1 MARMTLTNR
10 SALRFLIILAP
21 PAWAGLAVYAYFVPP
36 RGLLSFIAFF
46 LLLDVALTSTF
57 APVAYAI
64 GLRFISSRLYRATVR
79 HAIRQ
84 GALLALVIVLNLI
97 LRALHS
103 WSIITAIIILA
114 AAIVIEVV
122 SLARK

>member
-10 SALRFLIILAP
+10 SALRFLIVLAP
-21 PAWAGLAVYAYFVPP
+21 LAWAGLAIYAYFVPP
-36 RGLLSFIAFF
+36 HGLLSFVAFF

-57 APVAYAI
+57 APIAYAI

-79 HAIRQ
+79 HALRQ

>member
-1 MARMTLTNR
+1 MHRITNR
-10 SALRFLIILAP
+10 AALYTLIILAP
-21 PAWAGLAVYAYFVPP
+21 LSWAGLAVYVNFVPP
-36 RGLLSFIAFF
+36 QGLPAFITFF

-57 APVAYAI
+57 APFAYVI
-64 GLRFISSRLYRATVR
+64 GLRFISSRLYRATMR
-79 HAIRQ
+79 HAILQ

-103 WSIITAIIILA
+103 WSIVTAIIILA
-114 AAIVIEVV
+114 AAIVIEAV

>member
-1 MARMTLTNR
+1 MTKMTLTNR
-10 SALRFLIILAP
+10 SALHFLIVLAP
-21 PAWAGLAVYAYFVPP
+21 LAWAGLAIYVYFVPP
-36 RGLLSFIAFF
+36 RGLLSFMAFF

-57 APVAYAI
+57 SPIAYAI
-64 GLRFISSRLYRATVR
+64 SLRFISSRLYRATVR

-84 GALLALVIVLNLI
+84 GALLALVIVLNLV

>member
-1 MARMTLTNR
+1 MTKMTLTNR
-10 SALRFLIILAP
+10 NALHFLIVLAP
-21 PAWAGLAVYAYFVPP
+21 LAWAGLAIYIYFVPP
-36 RGLLSFIAFF
+36 RGLLSLVAFF
-46 LLLDVALTSTF
+46 LLLDVALTGTF
-57 APVAYAI
+57 SPIAYAI
-64 GLRFISSRLYRATVR
+64 SMRFISSRLYRAAVR

-103 WSIITAIIILA
+103 WSIVTAIIILA
-114 AAIVIEVV
+114 AAVVIEVV

>member
-1 MARMTLTNR
+1 MTLTNR
-10 SALRFLIILAP
+10 GALRFLIILAP
-21 PAWAGLAVYAYFVPP
+21 LAWAGLAIYAYFVPP

-46 LLLDVALTSTF
+46 LLLDVALTSAF
-57 APVAYAI
+57 APIAYAI

-114 AAIVIEVV
+114 VAIVIEVV

>member
-1 MARMTLTNR
+1 MTKMTLTNR
-10 SALRFLIILAP
+10 SALHFLIVLAP
-21 PAWAGLAVYAYFVPP
+21 LAWAGLAVYAYFVPP
-36 RGLLSFIAFF
+36 RGLLSFVAFF
-46 LLLDVALTSTF
+46 LLLDVALTCTF
-57 APVAYAI
+57 SPIAYAI
-64 GLRFISSRLYRATVR
+64 SLRFISSRLYRATVR

-84 GALLALVIVLNLI
+84 GALLALIIVLNLI

-103 WSIITAIIILA
+103 WSIFTAIIIVA

>member
-1 MARMTLTNR
+1 MTLTNR
-10 SALRFLIILAP
+10 SALHFLIVLAP
-21 PAWAGLAVYAYFVPP
+21 LAWAGLAIYAYFVPP
-36 RGLLSFIAFF
+36 RGLLAFVAFF
-46 LLLDVALTSTF
+46 LLLDVALTSAF
-57 APVAYAI
+57 SPIAYAI
-64 GLRFISSRLYRATVR
+64 SLRFISSRLYRATVR

-103 WSIITAIIILA
+103 WNIFTAIIIVA

>member
-1 MARMTLTNR
+1 MTLTNR
-10 SALRFLIILAP
+10 SALHFLIVLAP
-21 PAWAGLAVYAYFVPP
+21 LAWAGLAIYAYFVPP
-36 RGLLSFIAFF
+36 RGLLSFVAFF
-46 LLLDVALTSTF
+46 LLLDVALTSAF
-57 APVAYAI
+57 APIAYAI
-64 GLRFISSRLYRATVR
+64 NLRFISSRLYRATVR

>member
-1 MARMTLTNR
+1 MTLTNR
-10 SALRFLIILAP
+10 NALYYLVILAP
-21 PAWAGLAVYAYFVPP
+21 LAWAGLAIFVNFVPP
-36 RGLLSFIAFF
+36 RGLLAFVVFF

-57 APVAYAI
+57 SPIAYAI
-64 GLRFISSRLYRATVR
+64 SLRFISSRLYRATVR

-103 WSIITAIIILA
+103 WSIITAIIIVV